1 MSRQAWAILTGE
13 YPPQPGGVSDYTRLL
28 ARGLAEAGD
37 EVHVWAPPWGKA
49 AAADAAVRLHT
60 LPDQFGMSSLTM
72 LDDALNRLGRPCR
85 ILVQYVP
92 HAFGQSAMNVP
103 FCLWLLSRRKQPIW
117 IMFHEVVFPFVA
129 DQPWR
134 HALLAVVTRLM
145 ALAVVRA
152 AERAFVAIPA
162 WGRLLQPMARSGL
175 PIQWLPVFSNL
186 PTSASAEAAA
196 AVRRR
201 IAPNPESLVIGHF
214 GTFGNPIAEILRELL
229 PELLHRDNRR
239 IALLIGRGGEEFASN
254 LLCQDSA
261 FAGRIIASGG
271 VPEQEAAAHLQAC
284 DLLVQPYPD
293 GASSRRGSLLAGLAL
308 GLPILTT
315 EGALSEPLWCES
327 GAVALAPAGNINAML
342 QEADRLLGDR
352 CCRLQL
358 AAGARELYQ
367 SRFAIERTIAALTNG
382 GRQP

>member
-1 MSRQAWAILTGE
+1 
-13 YPPQPGGVSDYTRLL
+13 
-28 ARGLAEAGD
+28 
-37 EVHVWAPPWGKA
+37 
-49 AAADAAVRLHT
+49 
-60 LPDQFGMSSLTM
+60 
-72 LDDALNRLGRPCR
+72 
-85 ILVQYVP
+85 
-92 HAFGQSAMNVP
+92 
-103 FCLWLLSRRKQPIW
+103 
-117 IMFHEVVFPFVA
+117 
-129 DQPWR
+129 
-134 HALLAVVTRLM
+134 
-145 ALAVVRA
+145 
-152 AERAFVAIPA
+152 
-162 WGRLLQPMARSGL
+162 MARSGL